1 MEHIKSIKSRIDIN
15 EYIIEFGY
23 ETVRHNNK
31 TQKRKVSNISKVKA
45 IRDFWLWIQCFNE
58 ENPYRKM
65 LNVKILSIEKSKE
78 VKTIIY
84 EYK

>member
-45 IRDFWLWIQCFNE
+45 ISFCKVIWW
-58 ENPYRKM
+58 
-65 LNVKILSIEKSKE
+65 
-78 VKTIIY
+78 
-84 EYK
+84 